1 MVNRRVLENCG
12 IDPDEYTG
20 FAFGMGLERI
30 AMIKYGIN
38 DMRYLFENDV
48 RLLKQFK
55 D

>member
-12 IDPDEYTG
+12 VDPDVYTG

-30 AMIKYGIN
+30 AMIKFGIN

-48 RLLKQFK
+48 RLLKQFR